1 MTISHL
7 EKCEFDYL
15 RVTKQF
21 VRKGNSTTTFSN
33 AYKIRSVKKGSPL
46 EFKSV
51 KRYKSYRIEI
61 SKQVSKG
68 PSSNDTINNER
79 CAVVSNNR
87 FQG

>member
-1 MTISHL
+1 MTISHQ

-21 VRKGNSTTTFSN
+21 VRKGNPTTFSN
-33 AYKIRSVKKGSPL
+33 AYKLRSVKKDSPL

-68 PSSNDTINNER
+68 PSSNDTINNEL
-79 CAVVSNNR
+79 CAVVSNNK

>member
-1 MTISHL
+1 MTILHL

-21 VRKGNSTTTFSN
+21 VRKGNSATTFSN

>member
-33 AYKIRSVKKGSPL
+33 AYKIRSVKKGSPRVQIRKAL
-46 EFKSV
+46 Q
-51 KRYKSYRIEI
+51 IL
-61 SKQVSKG
+61 
-68 PSSNDTINNER
+68 
-79 CAVVSNNR
+79 
-87 FQG
+87 